1 MFIKNGFRRVNL
13 NQVAFYQI
21 DLQDETHVVFYSSQ
35 MRVKKGLEFPVE
47 LDRFCFD
54 TKEEARAFLKMI
66 DERVQVLDYEPYAII
81 YNS

>member
-1 MFIKNGFRRVNL
+1 MFIKNGFRRINL

-35 MRVKKGLEFPVE
+35 MRIKKGLEFPVE

-54 TKEEARAFLKMI
+54 TKKEARAFL
-66 DERVQVLDYEPYAII
+66 EVLDSKLRVLNFETCFVD
-81 YNS
+81 